1 MVTAKQQQREAR
13 RLFRLCLVNGL
24 VDEDRVRQIVRRGV
38 AGGRSGSLGVM
49 SRFLRLVKLERSR
62 HAATVES
69 AVPLPPDLRAQLTAM
84 LGQRYGEG
92 TAATFAEDP
101 ALIAGVRIRV
111 GSDVYDGS
119 VAGRLAELEAR
130 FQ

>member
-1 MVTAKQQQREAR
+1 MTTAKHQQREAR

-24 VDEDRVRQIVRRGV
+24 VDERRARRIVHRGV
-38 AGGRSGSLGVM
+38 AAGPSALGVM
-49 SRFLRLVKLERSR
+49 SRFVRLVKLERSR
-62 HAATVES
+62 HDATVES
-69 AVPLPPDLRAQLTAM
+69 AVPLPPELRADLAAM

-92 TAATFAEDP
+92 TATTFTEDP

-130 FQ
+130 F

>member
-13 RLFRLCLVNGL
+13 QLFRLCLVNGV
-24 VDEDRVRQIVRRGV
+24 VDERRVRQIVHRGV
-38 AGGRSGSLGVM
+38 AAGRSGSLGVM
-49 SRFLRLVKLERSR
+49 SRFLRLVKLDRSR

-69 AVPLPPDLRAQLTAM
+69 AVPLPPALRADLAAV
-84 LGQRYGEG
+84 LGRRYG
-92 TAATFAEDP
+92 TATATTFAEDP

-111 GSDVYDGS
+111 GSDVYDAS

>member
-1 MVTAKQQQREAR
+1 MLTAKQQQRQAR
-13 RLFRLCLVNGL
+13 QLFRLCLVNGV
-24 VDEDRVRQIVRRGV
+24 VDERRVRQIVHRGV

-49 SRFLRLVKLERSR
+49 ARFLRLVKIDRSR
-62 HAATVES
+62 RAATVES
-69 AVPLPPDLRAQLTAM
+69 AVPLPPALRAQLTAM

-92 TAATFAEDP
+92 TATTFTEDP

-119 VAGRLAELEAR
+119 VAGRLADLEAR
-130 FQ
+130 F

>member
-1 MVTAKQQQREAR
+1 MTTAKHQQREAR
-13 RLFRLCLVNGL
+13 QLFRLCLVNGL
-24 VDEDRVRQIVRRGV
+24 VDERRARRIVHRGV
-38 AGGRSGSLGVM
+38 AAGPSALGVM
-49 SRFLRLVKLERSR
+49 SRFVRLVKLERSR
-62 HAATVES
+62 HDATVES
-69 AVPLPPDLRAQLTAM
+69 AVPLPPELRADLAAM

-92 TAATFAEDP
+92 TATTFTEDP

-130 FQ
+130 F

>member
-1 MVTAKQQQREAR
+1 MTTAKHQQREAR

-24 VDEDRVRQIVRRGV
+24 VDERRARRIVQRGV
-38 AGGRSGSLGVM
+38 AAGPSSLGVM
-49 SRFLRLVKLERSR
+49 SRFVRLVKLERSR
-62 HAATVES
+62 HDATVES
-69 AVPLPPDLRAQLTAM
+69 AVPLPPELRADLAAM

-92 TAATFAEDP
+92 TATTFAEDP

-111 GSDVYDGS
+111 GSDVYDGT

-130 FQ
+130 F

>member
-1 MVTAKQQQREAR
+1 MVTAKHQQREAR
-13 RLFRLCLVNGL
+13 QLFRLCLVNGS
-24 VDEDRVRQIVRRGV
+24 VDERRARQIVHRGL
-38 AGGRSGSLGVM
+38 ASGRSSSLGVM

-62 HAATVES
+62 HDATVES
-69 AVPLPPDLRAQLTAM
+69 AVPLSQELRAGLTAM
-84 LGQRYGEG
+84 LGRRYGEG
-92 TAATFAEDP
+92 LATSFAEDP

-130 FQ
+130 F